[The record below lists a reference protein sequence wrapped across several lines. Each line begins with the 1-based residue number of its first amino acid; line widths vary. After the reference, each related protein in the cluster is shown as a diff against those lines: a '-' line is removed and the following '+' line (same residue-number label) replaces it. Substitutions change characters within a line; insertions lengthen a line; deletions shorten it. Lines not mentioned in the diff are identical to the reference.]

1 MGFILRRTAGTAHK
15 YRDRDRE
22 ALASICGL
30 ELQLRDSIHGGER
43 LFARP
48 FSFRTGGMQ
57 DATMFSAKTIIF
69 RAIIPLLCRKHLP
82 ADFGKPLLHVF
93 AHFSPLLVLHRE
105 HAVNPGHLMF
115 TSWLRWASARPPPR
129 LSDHS
134 VQQ

>member
-1 MGFILRRTAGTAHK
+1 MGFIQRRTAGTAHK

-69 RAIIPLLCRKHLP
+69 RAIIPLLCRKASVCGFRKASLARLCAFQSLTGLVP
-82 ADFGKPLLHVF
+82 RACRKSWSFNVY
-93 AHFSPLLVLHRE
+93 LLVKMGQRE
-105 HAVNPGHLMF
+105 I
-115 TSWLRWASARPPPR
+115 TSS
-129 LSDHS
+129 S
-134 VQQ
+134 VGP

>member
-82 ADFGKPLLHVF
+82 ADFGKPLLHVS
-93 AHFSPLLVLHRE
+93 AHFVLPLPSGPQECRKSWSFNVYLLVKMGPARE
-105 HAVNPGHLMF
+105 
-115 TSWLRWASARPPPR
+115 
-129 LSDHS
+129 
-134 VQQ
+134 

>member
-15 YRDRDRE
+15 YRDRDGVRRWR
-22 ALASICGL
+22 L

-82 ADFGKPLLHVF
+82 ADFEKSLLHVC
-93 AHFSPLLVLHRE
+93 AHFSPYCPCYQQH
-105 HAVNPGHLMF
+105 
-115 TSWLRWASARPPPR
+115 TSVP
-129 LSDHS
+129 
-134 VQQ
+134 

>member
-15 YRDRDRE
+15 YRDRDGVRRWR
-22 ALASICGL
+22 L

-69 RAIIPLLCRKHLP
+69 RAIIPLLCRKHLS
-82 ADFGKPLLHVF
+82 ADFGKPLLHVS
-93 AHFSPLLVLHRE
+93 AHFSPLLALYRE
-105 HAVNPGHLMF
+105 HAVNLGHLMF

-134 VQQ
+134 VRQ